1 MEVQTTHQPGV
12 MPKEFPMENF
22 NQSVIKHKI
31 GQAKTSKRR
40 KLSDQVWTTTGKG
53 MPFFITIVT

>member
-1 MEVQTTHQPGV
+1 